1 MLCTQTDPTTDCWTN
16 TQNYYDQELAQQ
28 LNDWIAVQ
36 VNIDQWYRRN
46 NNSNYQGL
54 PDVST
59 TVARV
64 SKYMERYFV
73 LSADTLTPVVTALL
87 DNANQTIL
95 SKQTTN
101 NLIYVDMPEFKCPI
115 PCEYDSRM
123 WEYLFIAS
131 LLVNI
136 AMVLV
141 VIPFIVKTERR
152 DKQLYAKQISMMQ
165 MLKPKSR
172 ASSIN

>member
-64 SKYMERYFV
+64 SKYMESYFV

-87 DNANQTIL
+87 DNVRTFMKL
-95 SKQTTN
+95 PC
-101 NLIYVDMPEFKCPI
+101 LI
-115 PCEYDSRM
+115 
-123 WEYLFIAS
+123 FIRFES
-131 LLVNI
+131 T
-136 AMVLV
+136 
-141 VIPFIVKTERR
+141 F
-152 DKQLYAKQISMMQ
+152 
-165 MLKPKSR
+165 
-172 ASSIN
+172 